1 DWSTNKPCYRQCR
14 CKGTI
19 YAFVLLLLLPASVGA
34 DSGDDFS
41 NNLFSDLAPLLALFG
56 ERVTMQ
62 FLSQSMGWSDCII
75 LSMAPLGIITTIVSA
90 IRVGGPT
97 WLKALIGRSREN
109 TSAVE
114 MELMSST
121 SHETCELWNG
131 SDVEFIC
138 LIPREGIENTTSIRI
153 MRLKEAVD
161 KKLVQEQNPCSTDE
175 ETPKTTPAPH
185 VFASDI
191 IILRNTTVEAPNI
204 TLNRCHKV
212 DRGHLH
218 LAAGF
223 GVILQLGVLV
233 YFGFIAYFPSLRF
246 NKDDKHVEGYAFP
259 FSSGGTIIL
268 VLGMLLCAHVADRRT
283 GETRYEPVDNWKTQI
298 VWLQPKQAVSDQV
311 FESFALYPQKCPQ
324 VMTVSRRDDDTGT
337 PKAPQSGTGSQQS
350 SNVRVTGVDR
360 MTPLHC
366 VAMKNRWLIA
376 YKLLSPASQPADQF
390 AVDNL
395 GRAPIHLAVTRKYP
409 VFTVIEFLSASV
421 DVNGLV
427 LTDGSLHSSRSG
439 LWMSMTAAD
448 IVAAFLARG
457 LLHMR
462 GVLGYAGWRWLFLIE
477 GLLSLLIGLAS
488 FAMMPPGPTETAN
501 WIRGKNGWFTA
512 REEEIMVN
520 RVIREDPS
528 KSSMHNRERIT
539 PKLLWRSL

>member
-1 DWSTNKPCYRQCR
+1 
-14 CKGTI
+14 
-19 YAFVLLLLLPASVGA
+19 
-34 DSGDDFS
+34 
-41 NNLFSDLAPLLALFG
+41 
-56 ERVTMQ
+56 MQ

-75 LSMAPLGIITTIVSA
+75 LAMAPLGIITTIVSA
-90 IRVGGPT
+90 IRVGGPN
-97 WLKALIGRSREN
+97 WPKALIGRSREN

-131 SDVEFIC
+131 SDVVRCQGLATAKEFIC
-138 LIPREGIENTTSIRI
+138 LIPREGVENTTSIRI

-161 KKLVQEQNPCSTDE
+161 KKLVQEQSMEFSDSERRLIANVKKQNPTIQNGIVGYD
-175 ETPKTTPAPH
+175 K
-185 VFASDI
+185 
-191 IILRNTTVEAPNI
+191 
-204 TLNRCHKV
+204 
-212 DRGHLH
+212 
-218 LAAGF
+218 
-223 GVILQLGVLV
+223 ILQTGSKVSTRKARVLV
-233 YFGFIAYFPSLRF
+233 YFGFITYFPSLRF

-421 DVNGLV
+421 DVK
-427 LTDGSLHSSRSG
+427 SLQ
-439 LWMSMTAAD
+439 
-448 IVAAFLARG
+448 I
-457 LLHMR
+457 
-462 GVLGYAGWRWLFLIE
+462 
-477 GLLSLLIGLAS
+477 
-488 FAMMPPGPTETAN
+488 
-501 WIRGKNGWFTA
+501 
-512 REEEIMVN
+512 
-520 RVIREDPS
+520 
-528 KSSMHNRERIT
+528 
-539 PKLLWRSL
+539 